1 MSINYRPDNTFIFSF
16 VRMNPPTPGHL
27 VLIRM
32 MIDKAMKLGVN
43 KVYVITSSSL
53 DGKNPLPCSS
63 ETIPLPK
70 KNRQDN
76 RVLERLSQPDLIYKS
91 AVLEKMIQSYK
102 QEMIQSEP
110 DISKK
115 TLLEN
120 LNIIVLC
127 SRGSPFGFIY
137 NIVKTHY
144 IDVGVPKINMIF
156 FVGRDRADF
165 LDTVVD
171 TFRIKDY
178 VNSVDGEI
186 LTREGM
192 EEAKNTD
199 VSEVNIEEL
208 NKKENL
214 SKYSGSLVRNLVK
227 KGDRTK
233 FQQVY
238 SQYLP
243 EEDIHKLYETIQIGT
258 QMSVPKK
265 LEEHENTRSV
275 YFDGKLLPVINKSSD
290 DIIDESVFKRQR
302 LNESSGGKKR
312 NTRKISKTRKTRKNR
327 RKYSTRK

>member
-43 KVYVITSSSL
+43 KVYVIISSSL
-53 DGKNPLPCSS
+53 DGKNPVPCSS

-76 RVLERLSQPDLIYKS
+76 RVLERLSQRDLIYKS

-120 LNIIVLC
+120 LNVIVLC

-171 TFRIKDY
+171 TFRTKDY

-192 EEAKNTD
+192 EQAKNTD

-233 FQQVY
+233 FEQVY

-290 DIIDESVFKRQR
+290 DIIEESVFKRQR
-302 LNESSGGKKR
+302 LNESSGGKTR
-312 NTRKISKTRKTRKNR
+312 NTRKIRKTRKTRKNR
-327 RKYSTRK
+327 TKYSRRK

>member
-53 DGKNPLPCSS
+53 DGKNPVPCSS

-76 RVLERLSQPDLIYKS
+76 RVLERLSQRDLIYKS